1 MKNGS
6 KQWNFGFWGA
16 ESHNK
21 SLLRESWSLNFFWF
35 FGEVSELSD
44 QVPQKPNFWL
54 RTCNND
60 PKQKDKS

>member
-1 MKNGS
+1 MGLNDRILDFEGRNPVRSFSYGS
-6 KQWNFGFWGA
+6 L
-16 ESHNK
+16 EP
-21 SLLRESWSLNFFWF
+21 LFFLWF
-35 FGEVSELSD
+35 SEKVSEQSD